1 MKQTTRTWGARW
13 VLLAALAAAS
23 AAPALAQDI
32 KIGFV
37 STERILRD
45 SNAAK
50 AAQTRLEQEFS
61 RREREIEALGNQL
74 RQASEKF
81 EKDAPTLSESQ
92 RAARQRQ
99 LAELERDFQRRRREF
114 QEDLAQRRNEELQQI
129 IERANRVIKQIAEA
143 EKYDLILQEAV
154 YIAPKHDITD
164 KVING
169 LNSAK

>member
-1 MKQTTRTWGARW
+1 MKHTTRTWGARW
-13 VLLAALAAAS
+13 VLMAALAAAS

-92 RAARQRQ
+92 RAAR
-99 LAELERDFQRRRREF
+99 
-114 QEDLAQRRNEELQQI
+114 
-129 IERANRVIKQIAEA
+129 
-143 EKYDLILQEAV
+143 
-154 YIAPKHDITD
+154 
-164 KVING
+164 
-169 LNSAK
+169 

>member
-1 MKQTTRTWGARW
+1 MKRMISS
-13 VLLAALAAAS
+13 LLARLLLVAAA
-23 AAPALAQDI
+23 AAAVPAALAQDI

-50 AAQTRLEQEFS
+50 AAQARLEQEFS
-61 RREREIEALGNQL
+61 RREREIQNLGEQL
-74 RQASEKF
+74 RQATEKL
-81 EKDAPTLSESQ
+81 EKDGPTLSESQ

-99 LAELERDFQRRRREF
+99 IAELERDFQRRRREF
-114 QEDLAQRRNEELQQI
+114 QEDLAQRRNEELQQV
-129 IERANRVIKQIAEA
+129 IEKANRVIKQIAES

-154 YIAPKHDITD
+154 YIAPRHDITD

-169 LNSAK
+169 LNNSK